1 MRVLPIWTL
10 HVLLLVVLLIGFTS
24 CKFDLDFVDA
34 ESEVE
39 DDDVRRAPQYDRLDE
54 VKKACSKVIAS
65 ATELRIDDNVISK
78 IKKEIFFDNGD
89 WEQEGNSAPLLPF
102 DDRPPRMSSSYD
114 YDVYNSSRLMPPY
127 KLVSFKLTDV
137 SALSG
142 AHRSKKTVVVNG
154 YLYLVITSSLPL
166 ATMSEQVL
174 KGPEFSMWSQHSQLL
189 ISLQGVYAES
199 RKNGGERMLC
209 LLGSTMLPSR
219 QPDSSDSGS
228 SDNQPSLLQ
237 DEQILI
243 VLNFPKKASL
253 KHRAIQGEMRSLNSK
268 SSPKYFDKVKI
279 TSQMQANTRDYEFS
293 SDEIIAKACNPYPYS
308 DTSISSGIEPYKGAD
323 FCSTFT
329 RNSIDGAFVVVP
341 HWQCNGT
348 EDFCSKFGPF
358 ASDKQINST
367 DGGFKDVRILVHNI
381 ICATRKTRDNG
392 LMARVS
398 AVFRAFDAPNI
409 LFIENQRS
417 GLGNMTLV
425 AEGIWNSSTG
435 QLCMIGC
442 LGVVGVEGDYCG
454 SRICLYIPRS
464 FSIKQRSILLG
475 SISSIEKSNPPYFP
489 LSLEMLYQSLDY
501 ISDSY
506 KYAQPFYHYS
516 KIDAAGAIL
525 EKYEPFNFGT
535 VIKKS
540 LLTFPKLQDS
550 EDYSESLRLL
560 AEDLTLHVSAVPDP
574 IPVSQPSRTE
584 IEMEVLSLG
593 PMFGRNWFSNDSTAS
608 LETPYHTKAAYTE
621 RQLLLN
627 VSTQLKLRGG
637 PYRNF
642 SMLFL
647 EGIYDQHVGRMYL
660 IGCRDVRASWKVLYE
675 STDLEGG
682 LDCLIEVVISYP
694 PTTAQWLVTPTASV
708 SISSKRTEDDPFY
721 FQPVKLLSLPIMYRK
736 QRVDILSR
744 SGFEGILKILTL
756 SIAIGCILSQLI
768 YTRDSA
774 SSLPY
779 MSLVMLGSQVIGY
792 ALPLVIGVQAL
803 SRNNNLEDS
812 EASYDLERSEWI
824 KVIDY
829 VVKLLVLV
837 CLLLTVRLCQKVW
850 ISRVKLLSQ
859 NSTETHR
866 IPTEKRVLVITL
878 VIHIVGYIIALI
890 SHSLK
895 TGQTPTWKE
904 QYVDTTGIPH
914 TLKPWETLFQ
924 EYIGLLQDL
933 FLLPQL
939 IGNILWQI
947 NCKPLRKSYYVGIT
961 VVRLLPHVY
970 DFIRGPVSN
979 PFFSEEYEFVNR
991 NFDFYS
997 EFGDIAIPVLAIGLA
1012 VIVYIQQ
1019 RWNQE
1024 KIRNT
1029 LALGKHIL
1037 PSGSR
1042 KYERLP
1048 TQPVEAELVSGTN
1061 KRNAQESEE

>member
-1 MRVLPIWTL
+1 MPN
-10 HVLLLVVLLIGFTS
+10 
-24 CKFDLDFVDA
+24 
-34 ESEVE
+34 
-39 DDDVRRAPQYDRLDE
+39 
-54 VKKACSKVIAS
+54 
-65 ATELRIDDNVISK
+65 LRIKN
-78 IKKEIFFDNGD
+78 EIFFNNGD
-89 WEQEGNSAPLLPF
+89 WEQEGTSAPLLPF

-114 YDVYNSSRLMPPY
+114 YELYNASRLMPPY

-137 SALSG
+137 SS
-142 AHRSKKTVVVNG
+142 AHRSKRIVAVNG
-154 YLYLVITSSLPL
+154 YLYFVITSSLPL
-166 ATMSEQVL
+166 ATMSERVL

-199 RKNGGERMLC
+199 RKNGGEKMLC

-228 SDNQPSLLQ
+228 SDNQPTLLQ

-243 VLNFPKKASL
+243 VLNIPKKASL
-253 KHRAIQGEMRSLNSK
+253 KNRAIQGEVRSLNSK
-268 SSPKYFDKVKI
+268 TSPKYFDKVKI
-279 TSQMQANTRDYEFS
+279 TSQMQANARDYEFS

-323 FCSTFT
+323 FCSTLKK
-329 RNSIDGAFVVVP
+329 NSIDRAFVVVP

-348 EDFCSKFGPF
+348 DEFCSKFGPF

-367 DGGFKDVRILVHNI
+367 DGSFKDVRILVHNI
-381 ICATRKTRDNG
+381 VCVTKKTQDNG
-392 LMARVS
+392 VMARVS
-398 AVFRAFDAPNI
+398 AVFRAFDVPNI

-425 AEGIWNSSTG
+425 AEEIWNSSTG

-442 LGVVGVEGDYCG
+442 LGVVGVEGDYCN

-475 SISSIEKSNPPYFP
+475 SISSIETSNPPYFP

-540 LLTFPKLQDS
+540 LLTFPTLQDS

-574 IPVSQPSRTE
+574 IPVSQPSRTD

-627 VSTQLKLRGG
+627 VSTQFKLRGG
-637 PYRNF
+637 PYKNF

-660 IGCRDVRASWKVLYE
+660 IGCRDVRASWKMLNE
-675 STDLEGG
+675 SMDLEGS
-682 LDCLIEVVISYP
+682 LDCLIEVVIAYP

-744 SGFEGILKILTL
+744 SDFEGILKILTL

-774 SSLPY
+774 DSLPY

-803 SRNNNLEDS
+803 SRNNNLEAS
-812 EASYDLERSEWI
+812 EDLERSEWM

-829 VVKLLVLV
+829 VVKLLVL
-837 CLLLTVRLCQKVW
+837 
-850 ISRVKLLSQ
+850 
-859 NSTETHR
+859 
-866 IPTEKRVLVITL
+866 
-878 VIHIVGYIIALI
+878 
-890 SHSLK
+890 

-947 NCKPLRKSYYVGIT
+947 DCKPLRKLYYMGIT
-961 VVRLLPHVY
+961 IVRLLPHVY

-1019 RWNQE
+1019 RWHYE
-1024 KIRNT
+1024 KLRNT

-1048 TQPVEAELVSGTN
+1048 TQSVEAELVSGTN